1 MFQRFIKEDLLM
13 KHHSKLGLWR
23 AVFTG
28 LVVTALLALIP
39 QTALAQDPNPIP
51 PVESTCLDAGLNCTA
66 KDFGDLVLVSQ
77 TSKSGCINHDN
88 SADGSLEM
96 LFDFTIR
103 LTAASATRYDAGVI
117 LSLDGRPTQRTD
129 LTTIACLKDY
139 LPTPLTTIDNTT
151 DWPNIDGAYWDAETG
166 TGGAVLPDTCGDL
179 AGNDAAL
186 RTYTNVWVA
195 CVDNVIVN
203 TNGTTTPGQDGRIDL
218 NLCVLYD
225 NNTKN
230 ACLNVYNAT
239 AGTTAKCGC
248 GYYVTFPF
256 TPTAVSLLDMN
267 ARSSQ
272 GYLLGGLGLL
282 LAAGASGSFWLYRKQ
297 ARKAA

>member
-28 LVVTALLALIP
+28 LIVTALLVLIP
-39 QTALAQDPNPIP
+39 QTALAQDPTA
-51 PVESTCLDAGLNCTA
+51 PVVSTCLDAGLNCTA
-66 KDFGDLVLVSQ
+66 NDFGDLTLVSQ

-88 SADGSLEM
+88 SPDGSLEM
-96 LFDFTIR
+96 LFDFTIQ
-103 LTAASATRYDAGVI
+103 LEAASATRYDAGLI
-117 LSLDGRPTQRTD
+117 LSLDGLPTQRTD
-129 LTTIACLKDY
+129 LTKVACLKDF
-139 LPTPLTTIDNTT
+139 LPTPLTATDPTGIN
-151 DWPNIDGAYWDAETG
+151 DWPVSGAFWDGETG
-166 TGGAVLPDTCGDL
+166 GGATKPDYCGDL
-179 AGNDAAL
+179 PGNDRAL
-186 RTYTNVWVA
+186 RTYTDVWVA

>member
-28 LVVTALLALIP
+28 LIVTALLVLIP
-39 QTALAQDPNPIP
+39 QTALAQDPTA
-51 PVESTCLDAGLNCTA
+51 PVVSTCLDAAENCTA
-66 KDFGDLVLVSQ
+66 NDFGDLELVSQ
-77 TSKSGCINHDN
+77 TSKSGCIDHDN
-88 SADGSLEM
+88 NGTLEM

-103 LTAASATRYDAGVI
+103 LEAASATRYDAGVI
-117 LSLDGRPTQRTD
+117 LSLDGLPAQRAD
-129 LTTIACLKDY
+129 LTTVACLKDF
-139 LPTPLTTIDNTT
+139 LPTPLTTTDTVGIN
-151 DWPNIDGAYWDAETG
+151 DWPVAGAYWDGETG
-166 TGGAVLPDTCGDL
+166 TNGATLPDYCGDL
-179 AGNDAAL
+179 PGNDRAV
-186 RTYTNVWVA
+186 RTYTDVWVA
-195 CVDNVIVN
+195 CVDNVNVGA
-203 TNGTTTPGQDGRIDL
+203 NGVPTPGQDGRIDL
-218 NLCVLYD
+218 NICILYD

-230 ACLNVYNAT
+230 ACKNVYDAT
-239 AGTTAKCGC
+239 VGTTAKCGC
-248 GYYVTFPF
+248 EYYVTFPF

-282 LAAGASGSFWLYRKQ
+282 LAAGASGSYWLYRKQ